1 MDIVFQHNPRR
12 RIPREVIDR
21 EMAEKYHTD
30 QVTGADS
37 SNEPKIEEV

>member
-30 QVTGADS
+30 QVTGADN